1 MSDAAPRAGKSID
14 PEECDD
20 GNKADGDGCS
30 SKCKVERGFICLYG
44 NRFGKDTC
52 FDVNQTWGYRRED
65 QLQNSSSPWSDPFAG
80 MPDVVGDGPAIS
92 SLSDVVPGINPPGVR
107 TGSRH
112 LLQGLSGGSIRVNLK
127 IEYVKEN
134 ADLGNK
140 TMKGSHLLS
149 ALKHPDFLRRF
160 QEQMRERDTP
170 VVVSWSRWVFC
181 LASFHRGL
189 SAAVHVKLGLL
200 TSLTAHTTCASSDGM

>member
-1 MSDAAPRAGKSID
+1 MSDPAPRAGKNID

-30 SKCKVERGFICLYG
+30 STCKVERGFFCLNG

-52 FDVNQTWGYRRED
+52 FDINQTWGYRRED
-65 QLQNSSSPWSDPFAG
+65 GYSANWPDQFAG
-80 MPDVVGDGPAIS
+80 VPDVIEHGRVLSNHSDAGPS
-92 SLSDVVPGINPPGVR
+92 TNPPGVR

-112 LLQGLSGGSIRVNLK
+112 LLQGYRGGSISVNLK

-134 ADLGNK
+134 ANLGNK
-140 TMKGSHLLS
+140 TMKPRHLLS
-149 ALKHPDFLRRF
+149 ALTHPEFLRRF

-170 VVVSWSRWVFC
+170 VVVSWS
-181 LASFHRGL
+181 
-189 SAAVHVKLGLL
+189 
-200 TSLTAHTTCASSDGM
+200 M